1 MEDKKDFNWLLL
13 LKIILDTIKNI
24 FIFIIVVISA
34 FWSALVDMAKKY

>member
-1 MEDKKDFNWLLL
+1 MEEKNGFNWLLL
-13 LKIILDTIKNI
+13 LKIIFDTIKNI